1 MTSGVAVTGADD
13 HPGETAA
20 GPSALD
26 AAYWVKSSWST
37 HAGNCVEVAEL
48 PQRTVGVRDSKDNA
62 PSRAV
67 LTFSRPAWNYFLAGV
82 RTREFDLP

>member
-1 MTSGVAVTGADD
+1 VTGADD

-37 HAGNCVEVAEL
+37 HAGNCVEVAAL
-48 PQRTVGVRDSKDNA
+48 PERTVGVRDSKDNG